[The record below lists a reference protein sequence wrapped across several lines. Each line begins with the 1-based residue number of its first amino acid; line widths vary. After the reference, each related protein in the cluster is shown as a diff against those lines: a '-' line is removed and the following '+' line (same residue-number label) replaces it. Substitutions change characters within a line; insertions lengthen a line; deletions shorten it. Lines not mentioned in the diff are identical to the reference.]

1 MKTEVRLNSVVAHGV
16 GSGPESAAI
25 DLIYIYLLHEF
36 GQDIYRRI
44 GINQIGDDLNE
55 FVAKEPGNMIHVNI
69 RYPAYYDFEAKSIA
83 EKNRI
88 RLDVIHTALLRVAEY
103 DNKLDVAKLEAIRK
117 KILEKDFLFDFIL
130 KAHENKKNPSLVAK
144 VVIHPLMDKFIYYA
158 VIEENGKTK
167 CKQIIFTGI
176 PSYFYADMY
185 FYQGKWKNDNEFIIS
200 GKEKTVETR
209 ITVDKCAVEIINLT
223 PYSNP
228 PYYTLMR
235 LDATDEERRKADE
248 DWKHSMHPAV
258 AAIIR
263 QANN

>member
-1 MKTEVRLNSVVAHGV
+1 MKTEVRLGSVVAHGV
-16 GSGPESAAI
+16 GGSDAAAI

-36 GQDIYRRI
+36 GQDVYRRI
-44 GINQIGDDLNE
+44 GINQIGSDLNE
-55 FVAKEPGNMIHVNI
+55 FVMKEPGDKVHVNI
-69 RYPAYYDFEAKSIA
+69 RYPVYEDFETKSVA

-130 KAHENKKNPSLVAK
+130 KVHENRRNPSLIAK
-144 VVIHPLMDKFIYYA
+144 VLIHPLIDKSIYHV
-158 VIEENGKTK
+158 VIEENSKMK
-167 CKQIIFTGI
+167 CKQIIFTGQ
-176 PSYFYADMY
+176 PGWFYADMY

-209 ITVDKCAVEIINLT
+209 IIVDKCAVEIINLT